1 MMAFK
6 ITAVFG
12 LLIVGSG
19 IAFAR
24 PQGSDAEAQR
34 RALDGQDMFDPNPV
48 YTYNYQVANDKD
60 QTYIAQ
66 KESRDGDAVSGQYSY
81 VDALGSLVTVTYT
94 ANDADGYSETR
105 EVQEN
110 FVQIRSKPVVQK
122 EVTSNVVEVTSSSSS
137 DSDLVARIISQLSP
151 FIKQTVASSLNAQ
164 QQVAV
169 VAQPAPVVSRVVAV
183 EPLSVV
189 SSNVVESRFGTG
201 AGNNIRVETPV
212 YQFVT
217 DL

>member
-1 MMAFK
+1 MMGFK

-12 LLIVGSG
+12 LLVVGSG
-19 IAFAR
+19 MSFAR
-24 PQGSDAEAQR
+24 PQVSEAER

-48 YTYNYQVANDKD
+48 YTYNYQVSNDLA

-66 KESRDGDAVSGQYSY
+66 KESRDGDAVSGEYSY
-81 VDALGSLVTVTYT
+81 VDALGNLVTVTYT

-110 FVQIRSKPVVQK
+110 FVQIRSKPVKK
-122 EVTSNVVEVTSSSSS
+122 EVSTSTVVEATSSSSS
-137 DSDLVARIISQLSP
+137 DSNLVARIIAQLSP
-151 FIKQTVASSLNAQ
+151 FIKETVASSLNSQ
-164 QQVAV
+164 QQFAA
-169 VAQPAPVVSRVVAV
+169 VAQPAPIVSRFVAV

-189 SSNVVESRFGTG
+189 TSNAVVSKFGTG
-201 AGNNIRVETPV
+201 AGNNIRVETPE
-212 YQFVT
+212 YTFAT

>member
-1 MMAFK
+1 MAFK
-6 ITAVFG
+6 ITAIFG
-12 LLIVGSG
+12 LLVVGSG
-19 IAFAR
+19 ITLAR
-24 PQGSDAEAQR
+24 PQGPGEDLEGR
-34 RALDGQDMFDPNPV
+34 DLFDPNPV
-48 YTYNYQVANDKD
+48 YTYAYQVASEED

-66 KESRDGDAVSGQYSY
+66 QESRDGADVTGQYSY
-81 VDALGSLVTVTYT
+81 VDPLGNLITVKYT
-94 ANDADGYSETR
+94 ANDVDGYSETR

-110 FVQIRSKPVVQK
+110 FVQIRSKPVVKK
-122 EVTSNVVEVTSSSSS
+122 EVSTAIIETKSS
-137 DSDLVARIISQLSP
+137 DSSDLVARIISQLSP